1 MTAAWASISV
11 DRPRNTNAKFDF
23 RSGGQERELTL
34 DSQPTPVNGTTE
46 LSFTYKS
53 GQPSAGL
60 PLNRAAGREKTPW
73 RDRAADLDCS
83 IER

>member
-1 MTAAWASISV
+1 MTAPGFSISV
-11 DRPRNTNAKFDF
+11 GWPRNTNAIFDF

-53 GQPSAGL
+53 GS
-60 PLNRAAGREKTPW
+60 
-73 RDRAADLDCS
+73 DLDRPATES
-83 IER
+83 RGRS